1 MFSNAGDQL
10 GCSLSNNS
18 CLLLQVHCRLL
29 ACSPCCFHGLSSL
42 EYQTHTP
49 GWHYQH
55 FLYTVL
61 GGPRGGGGGLDE
73 NIQLWNCRK
82 FWTTPKSLCTS
93 KLWCG
98 IEDKGKCLRD
108 KLLLLLP
115 EVAKSKSTNKVQECW
130 DCPVHIYW
138 IDWFSTVGSCC
149 WYCCCCSHKMVLPSF
164 LVVRS
169 CWVVEMLRILHSCYG
184 FLQSCTNLALC
195 SLK

>member
-1 MFSNAGDQL
+1 MLVTSWDALFLTIAACCYRFTVD
-10 GCSLSNNS
+10 CW
-18 CLLLQVHCRLL
+18 L
-29 ACSPCCFHGLSSL
+29 AVLAVSMAFHHWSTRHIHLVGTINIFCIR
-42 EYQTHTP
+42 YWVGP
-49 GWHYQH
+49 G
-55 FLYTVL
+55 
-61 GGPRGGGGGLDE
+61 GRGGAGLDE
-73 NIQLWNCRK
+73 NIQVWNCRK

-169 CWVVEMLRILHSCYG
+169 C
-184 FLQSCTNLALC
+184 
-195 SLK
+195 